1 LLAVLQAADVDA
13 AKAHMEAAHTWY
25 KKAHAAAIAFEQQRK
40 AEADAKQKEDGADA
54 AAAAKQPETAANG
67 SAAPGE
73 PLSLPAH
80 AQVMYGNSLYEW
92 SQVLAAVGQEW
103 KGLLDDAVACFK
115 DAGCAEPDIRTA
127 LKNHTQVG
135 ALARALC

>member
-1 LLAVLQAADVDA
+1 
-13 AKAHMEAAHTWY
+13 MEAAHTWY
-25 KKAHAAAIAFEQQRK
+25 KKAHAAAIAYEQQRK

-54 AAAAKQPETAANG
+54 AAAAAAKQPETAAANG

-127 LKNHTQVG
+127 LKNHTQVRSAG
-135 ALARALC
+135 